1 MSTVR
6 FRSHGNAIEVIVTP
20 GPKAM
25 GKAFEAL
32 ADRLTNYRPVWAKV
46 TPLIVE
52 NLRQNV
58 VQQGAPLGERWK
70 PLTQSTLERKGR
82 WRKRTGRR
90 SNRIGPDRRDFG
102 AVAPPL
108 VGRSGALLRGVT
120 RPKVRL
126 GEYQLLI
133 WPGNRRYFFVQHFG
147 SPTHKM
153 PARPFIAMS
162 RATTRSARVMIEEY
176 VRREVA
182 SMLSDL
188 GVGTL

>member
-1 MSTVR
+1 MAKVS

-20 GPKAM
+20 GPKAL
-25 GKAFEAL
+25 GKAFESL

-52 NLRQNV
+52 GMRQNV
-58 VQQGAPLGERWK
+58 EQQGAPLGRKWR
-70 PLTQSTLERKGR
+70 PLTQSTIERKGR
-82 WRKRTGRR
+82 WRKNTKRR

-102 AVAPPL
+102 SVSPPL

-126 GEYQLLI
+126 GEYQLLV
-133 WPGNRRYFFVQHFG
+133 WPGNKRYFFVQHFG

-153 PARPFIAMS
+153 PARPYIAMS
-162 RATTRSARVMIEEY
+162 RATSRSARVMIEEF

-182 SMLSDL
+182 SLVADL
-188 GVGTL
+188 GVGSL